1 MTRTTTPNTTRR
13 AKTKKA
19 TKKAATVKARAD
31 RPDYKAIVLKAIG
44 KRPLTHNQIREKL
57 EAAKVTISE
66 SKVRDVVRG
75 LEHDGEVTREA
86 LKTPIAAMSGRGRKI
101 REGFVR
107 AAKAGIEAFT
117 DTATGATA

>member
-19 TKKAATVKARAD
+19 TKKAATVKARPEK
-31 RPDYKAIVLKAIG
+31 PDYRSLVLKAIG
-44 KRPLTHNQIREKL
+44 KRPITHAQIREKL
-57 EAAKVTISE
+57 AVAKVTISE

-75 LEHDGEVTREA
+75 LEHDGEVVREA
-86 LKTPIAAMSGRGRKI
+86 LKTPIAALSGRGRKI

-107 AAKAGIEAFT
+107 AVAEAGDVLG